1 MAMPLTSP
9 GLEKLMPWTEPKP
22 NAISRPAAITPFQY
36 LTAIMCAAIATTV
49 LAGWSVGNQR
59 MTQILAGSI
68 AMNPMTAVSILA
80 ISAALVL
87 RGPGHAASV
96 RALGGLVALIGIG
109 KLLQLAIG
117 QPSGGIDQL
126 LFSDQL
132 AAMAGATPNRMAPN
146 TAVAITAIGLGLM
159 TSRSLRIPVL
169 LLSQGLCVV
178 SAVTAA
184 AALVGYA
191 LDEVALYQIHT
202 YIAMAFSTGIALFS
216 LSITIIST
224 HPHVGLVRI
233 FSDRGP
239 AGTLARIAVPLALL
253 VPVIASVLSL
263 AGQRAGYYGTEAAI
277 AIALLANILVNFI
290 LLGGSTVAL
299 YRSDV
304 ERQQREAAITRSEN
318 QYRQAEKAGYLGYWK
333 LELPG
338 RAVQWSDGFTGICAI
353 APDVAPSLEA
363 ALGVYHPDDAELIK
377 TSLGEAEK
385 HGTDWEFACRV
396 SRPDGSTRYVKSY
409 GVCERDAF
417 GRTSEVFG
425 VISDVTDLETA
436 RRDAE
441 AAKATT
447 ASFLANMSHEIRTP
461 MNGMMG
467 FVELLLDS
475 KLDVGQRRHL
485 GLVQNSANA
494 LLKLLNDIL
503 DISKIEAG
511 RLEIAAAPYNV
522 RHGLKEC
529 VRLMNPIA
537 EQKGLS
543 LTLSLE
549 DGFPAHLLLDGLRMR
564 QILLNLIGNAIK
576 FTHRGSI
583 SVVIATAAGRDGQKL
598 MKASVTDTGIGIH
611 PDRRGSIF
619 GAFVQA
625 EVTTTR
631 RFGGSGLGLSISRQ
645 LAEMMGG
652 TIEVDSTLGQ
662 GTTMMLTLPLVESAA
677 PEFADDHG
685 SPARESGLAVPESRE
700 ASILLVEDVDINQE
714 LFSQMLT
721 KLGHKFH
728 IASNGAEAV
737 EWAKRLDPDPAAWD
751 MILMDLQM
759 PVMDGLTAT
768 RAIRAAGGR
777 AASIPI
783 IALTASAFEE
793 ERRECEAAGM
803 NDHLAKPVGI
813 EALRRMIN
821 RWLGTAEAPAATD
834 QPPVRSASLDR
845 RIKARLSESAERLA
859 AIVEEVSAADGDRL
873 AALMTEARKIVHV
886 LAGTAGMVG
895 EEALGDQASETED
908 KIMTW
913 TKRPSAPALITAR
926 TAIEGLVAALSVDDK
941 PGLAPKARRA

>member
-1 MAMPLTSP
+1 MLS
-9 GLEKLMPWTEPKP
+9 KPKP
-22 NAISRPAAITPFQY
+22 EEITPFQY
-36 LTAIMCAAIATTV
+36 LTVSACVTIALTV
-49 LAGWSVGNQR
+49 LAGWSVGNPS
-59 MTQILAGSI
+59 MTRILAGSI
-68 AMNPMTAVSILA
+68 AMNPMTAVSILT
-80 ISAALVL
+80 ISLALLL
-87 RGPGHAASV
+87 RGPAHSSKVRLLGSIVASI
-96 RALGGLVALIGIG
+96 GLA
-109 KLLQLAIG
+109 KLLQLVAG
-117 QPSGGIDQL
+117 QPVGIDQL
-126 LFSDQL
+126 LFADQL
-132 AAMAGATPNRMAPN
+132 AQMAGTTPNRMAPN
-146 TAVAITAIGLGLM
+146 TAFVIAAIGLGVA
-159 TSRSLRIPVL
+159 TSRSVRARVL
-169 LLSQGLCVV
+169 LLSQGLCVL
-178 SAVTAA
+178 SAMTAA

-191 LDEVALYQIHT
+191 LDSVALYQIHN

-216 LSITIIST
+216 LSIAIITT
-224 HPHVGLVRI
+224 HPNVGLMRI
-233 FSDRGP
+233 FADRGP

-253 VPVIASVLSL
+253 VPVVVSVLAL
-263 AGQRAGYYGTEAAI
+263 VGQRAGYYGTEAAI

-318 QYRQAEKAGYLGYWK
+318 QYRQAEKAGHLGYWK
-333 LELPG
+333 IELPG
-338 RAVQWSDGFTGICAI
+338 RVVQWSDGFTGICAI
-353 APDVAPSLEA
+353 PEDVTPSLDA
-363 ALGVYHPDDAELIK
+363 ALAVYHPDDADLIR
-377 TSLGEAEK
+377 SALVQAEEF
-385 HGTDWEFACRV
+385 GTDWELACRIC
-396 SRPDGSTRYVKSY
+396 RPDNSTRYVKSY
-409 GVCERDAF
+409 GVCERDQL
-417 GRTSEVFG
+417 GQTREVFG

-467 FVELLLDS
+467 FVELLLESD
-475 KLDVGQRRHL
+475 LDKAQRRHL
-485 GLVQNSANA
+485 GLVQSSANA

-503 DISKIEAG
+503 DLSKIEAG

-522 RHGLKEC
+522 RHGIKEC
-529 VRLMNPIA
+529 VRLMNPMA

-543 LTLSLE
+543 LTLTLE
-549 DGFPAHLLLDGLRMR
+549 EGFPAHLLIDGLRVR

-576 FTHRGSI
+576 FTHRGAI
-583 SVVIATAAGRDGQKL
+583 SVAIATARGPDGKKW
-598 MKASVTDTGIGIH
+598 MRASVKDSGIGIQA
-611 PDRRGSIF
+611 DRRKTIF

-652 TIEVDSTLGQ
+652 TIEVASVVGK
-662 GTTMMLTLPLVESAA
+662 GTTMTLSLPLVESAA
-677 PEFADDHG
+677 AEVVDDPEA
-685 SPARESGLAVPESRE
+685 PAREEAIIGKPRQ

-728 IASNGAEAV
+728 IASDGAEAV
-737 EWAKRLDPDPAAWD
+737 EWSKRLRADPAVWD

-768 RAIRAAGGR
+768 REIRAAGGR
-777 AASIPI
+777 GASIPI

-813 EALRRMIN
+813 EALRRIIN
-821 RWLGTAEAPAATD
+821 RWLDIAEAPRSNEEAPA
-834 QPPVRSASLDR
+834 RSAALDQ
-845 RIKARLSESAERLA
+845 RIKARLRSSAEQLA
-859 AIVEEVSAADGDRL
+859 KLVEEVSEASPDQL
-873 AALMTEARKIVHV
+873 AAPMTSARKIVHI

-895 EEALGDQASETED
+895 EEALGDQAAATEE
-908 KIMTW
+908 KIASW
-913 TKRPSAPALITAR
+913 EKRNSARIGCG
-926 TAIEGLVAALSVDDK
+926 ENGD
-941 PGLAPKARRA
+941 RRPDRGAERR